1 MSKLEDAVVMARD
14 LSHHLSTLSASE
26 LEDLERMFRKLDP
39 VQNCDEG
46 MLFRAISRYCNQLKG
61 CE

>member
-1 MSKLEDAVVMARD
+1 MSRLEDAVVMARQ

-26 LEDLERMFRKLDP
+26 LESLESMFRRFHP